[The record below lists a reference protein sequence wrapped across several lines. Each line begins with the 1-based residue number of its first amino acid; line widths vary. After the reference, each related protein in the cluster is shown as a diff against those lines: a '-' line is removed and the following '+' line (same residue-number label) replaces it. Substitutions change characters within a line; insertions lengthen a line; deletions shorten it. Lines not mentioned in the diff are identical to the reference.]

1 MGPNLY
7 ELGVLTGRQLRSFDE
22 VVEAAQRL
30 VAWGVKKVLVKH
42 LGDCSRD
49 KQAFEMLLVT
59 AEQTLHIARPLYTF
73 AKMPVGVGD
82 LICSVM
88 LASLLNG
95 YEDKQALERTTSV
108 VDAVMRLTKEH
119 DSYELRLID
128 ARHQI
133 MEPQIRYQATVL

>member
-1 MGPNLY
+1 
-7 ELGVLTGRQLRSFDE
+7 
-22 VVEAAQRL
+22 
-30 VAWGVKKVLVKH
+30 
-42 LGDCSRD
+42 
-49 KQAFEMLLVT
+49 MLLVT
-59 AEQTLHIARPLYTF
+59 PEQTLHIARPLYTF

-95 YEDKQALERTTSV
+95 YEDKLALERTTSV

-133 MEPQIRYQATVL
+133 MDPQVRYQATVI

>member
-1 MGPNLY
+1 
-7 ELGVLTGRQLRSFDE
+7 
-22 VVEAAQRL
+22 
-30 VAWGVKKVLVKH
+30 
-42 LGDCSRD
+42 
-49 KQAFEMLLVT
+49 
-59 AEQTLHIARPLYTF
+59 
-73 AKMPVGVGD
+73 MPVGVGD